1 MEDATR
7 KILRRAGKRVTP
19 QRLLVLEAIR
29 EGGGHLDADEIY
41 RRARQKAPKLSLSTV
56 YRAIGVL
63 KETGMVEELHLGEE
77 HHHYELREEKGHHH
91 LICQAC
97 GRVIEFDCP
106 FSQELLR
113 ALGDEYGFEVTDVR
127 LSLLGYCAD
136 CRQNRQDTAG

>member
-1 MEDATR
+1 MDDATR
-7 KILRRAGKRVTP
+7 RILRRAGRRVTP

-29 EGGGHLDADEIY
+29 ESGGHLDADAIY

-63 KETGMVEELHLGEE
+63 KETGVIEELHLGEE

-91 LICQAC
+91 LICQTC

-113 ALGDEYGFEVTDVR
+113 SLGDEHSFEITDVR
-127 LSLLGYCAD
+127 LSLLGYCAE
-136 CRQNRQDTAG
+136 CR